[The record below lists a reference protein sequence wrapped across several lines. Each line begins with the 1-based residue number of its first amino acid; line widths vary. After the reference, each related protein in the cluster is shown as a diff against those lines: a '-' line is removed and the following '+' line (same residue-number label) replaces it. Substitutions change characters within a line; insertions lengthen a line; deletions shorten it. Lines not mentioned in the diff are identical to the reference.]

1 MNKRFLYSAL
11 VAAMSAVTFVAI
23 SLPAPARDLQRIT
36 VELANGD
43 IVEVV
48 REVTKGTPLED
59 LLPPGSKP
67 TNKTPDANNPKPLK
81 PGKGKGLE
89 GAIGGSKDK
98 SDKEKE
104 KPEPE
109 VPAEATSDLIE
120 DVEEKR
126 ERIREERIEI
136 DPVFREKDG
145 TPSTGNPTRVVTGA
159 PGQTFDELPSPENAR
174 AVPNFIIEKFRVPI
188 FLLPI
193 YQAAGTQY
201 GIRWEILA
209 AINEIETD
217 YGRNLSVSSANAVGW
232 MQFLPSTW
240 RAYGLDAN
248 KDGKKDPYNPVDAI
262 FAAANYLDAAGYSEN
277 VRQAIFA
284 YNHADWYVDS
294 VMMRAKLIA
303 GVPSDVTGSLT
314 GLTEGR
320 FPVYAKSSYADDL
333 SEAEL
338 SKRIEAGESASN
350 VQSSDPDRREIEIF
364 AKEGAPVIATA
375 DGEVKEVGKS
385 RELGRFVILQ
395 DAYGNQYT
403 YSRLGEVSKYYP
415 VPSNQ
420 ADADDEKVLNAIPAR
435 APKPDAPASKGSQ
448 RKEDVSDAHDG
459 VGGDN
464 ADAPAD
470 TKERLFANPARPNA
484 REAGGI
490 EQLIEAGTDSPE
502 SFQQFTRFAE
512 RGFGLKGKDIELEK
526 LELGAKV
533 TAGTLLAKVDGDT
546 RDAAS
551 HIDFGIRPAG
561 RGAPRIDP
569 KPILDGWKLL
579 EETAI
584 YRANGDN
591 ALREGG
597 SVGQVLLMSKELLE
611 KRVLNDE
618 RIELYG
624 CGRQDV
630 ATGQIDRRVL
640 ATLAYLSASGLRPTA
655 TSLRCGRGTIYT
667 KSGNVSNHVSGNAVD
682 IARINGVPILGNQD
696 KGSVTDQT
704 VRRLLQLQGTME
716 PDEIISLLDY
726 GGNSFAMGDHDDHIH
741 VGFTPQFG
749 TNRKL
754 GGQALAVLK
763 PGQWDSLVDRLA
775 EIDQPELKQGPKKY
789 VLDADR
795 RASKA
800 HRGE

>member
-11 VAAMSAVTFVAI
+11 VAAMSAVTFVAL
-23 SLPAPARDLQRIT
+23 SLPTPAADLQKIT

-48 REVTKGTPLED
+48 REVTKGTPIEE
-59 LLPPGSKP
+59 LLPKGAEE
-67 TNKTPDANNPKPLK
+67 TNKTPDNGAPPVK

-89 GAIGGSKDK
+89 GEIGGRKDDRKDDPSK
-98 SDKEKE
+98 
-104 KPEPE
+104 EPE
-109 VPAEATSDLIE
+109 APVEATSELIE

-126 ERIREERIEI
+126 DQIREEHTEI
-136 DPVFREKDG
+136 DPAFREKDG
-145 TPSTGNPTRVVTGA
+145 SPSTGNPTRVVTGA
-159 PGQTFDELPSPENAR
+159 PGKAFDELPSPANAS
-174 AVPNFIIEKFRVPI
+174 AVPNFIIEKFRVPV

-240 RAYGLDAN
+240 RAYGVDAN
-248 KDGKKDPYNPVDAI
+248 RDGKKDPYNPVDAI
-262 FAAANYLDAAGYSEN
+262 FAAANYLDAAGYSED

-303 GVPSDVTGSLT
+303 GVPSDLTGSLT

-333 SEAEL
+333 SEAEI
-338 SKRIEAGESASN
+338 SKRIKAGESASN
-350 VQSSDPDRREIEIF
+350 VQASDPTRREIEIF
-364 AKEGAPVIATA
+364 SKEGAPVIATS
-375 DGEVKEVGKS
+375 DGEIKEIGES
-385 RELGRFVILQ
+385 RELGRFVVLQ

-420 ADADDEKVLNAIPAR
+420 AEPDEKVLNPLPAR
-435 APKPDAPASKGSQ
+435 APRPDAPASKGRQ
-448 RKEDVSDAHDG
+448 KDDVSQANDS
-459 VGGDN
+459 VGGST
-464 ADAPAD
+464 AEAPSE

-484 REAGGI
+484 REAGGL
-490 EQLIEAGTDSPE
+490 EQLVEAGTDSPE

-512 RGFGLKGKDIELEK
+512 KGFGLKGRDMELEK
-526 LELGAKV
+526 LERGANV

-546 RDAAS
+546 REAAS

-591 ALREGG
+591 VLRAGG

-618 RIELYG
+618 RIEMYD

-640 ATLAYLSASGLRPTA
+640 ATLSYLSVSGLRPTV

-667 KSGNVSNHVSGNAVD
+667 KSGFVSNHVSGNAVD

-696 KGSVTDQT
+696 KGGVTDQA
-704 VRRLLQLQGTME
+704 VRKLIQLQGTME

-726 GGNSFAMGDHDDHIH
+726 GGNSFAMGDHADHIH

-754 GGQALAVLK
+754 GKQALAVLK
-763 PGQWDSLVDRLA
+763 PGQWDNLVDRLA
-775 EIDQPELKQGPKKY
+775 EIDQPKLVEGPKKY
-789 VLDADR
+789 VLEADR